1 MIRIEQFR
9 LTKLAF
15 SLALALAAV
24 PALAQ
29 NTTSGIGGQITS
41 ADGAPAS
48 GAKITILH
56 VESGSVNN
64 AVTDAQGR
72 YIARGLRVGGPY
84 TITITQNGVTEKRE
98 GIFLQLAETASL
110 DTTIGAPAVQAVT
123 ITGSASRSD
132 KFNSSNMGSGTN
144 IGARELAS
152 QASIQRN
159 LQDYARSDPRVS
171 QTDKERGEISAG
183 GQNSRYNSLTIDG
196 VAVNDTFG
204 LESNGSPTAKQ
215 PISIDAIQSV
225 QVNVSN
231 YDVTQKGYTG
241 ANINA
246 VTKSGT
252 NEFKGSVYYVKRDDR
267 LVGQRFNSTTN
278 TYFDAPKFKEDT
290 KGLTF
295 GGPIFADKLFFFAS
309 FEELNSTRSAP
320 AFGPIGSSQTNVGI
334 SPAAISGAKD
344 VAKNK
349 YGIDIGSFDTPV
361 GTKLNVRDALVKI
374 DWNINENHRA
384 SVRLSRTDQTDPIF
398 PNITATA
405 LSLNSSWY
413 RQDKTITTKVAQW
426 FGDWTPTFSTEVK
439 ISSRDYDSAPV
450 NNANLPAIGLAFS
463 GALPTGS
470 PSTLSTSTRFLN
482 FGTEQSRHLNVLGTK
497 TKDAYLGG
505 SWLLGNNDIKFGAD
519 YSKNDVYN
527 AFLQN
532 VKGNYTFNCTNSSA
546 TLTYSFGAI
555 DCAKA
560 TAAQVEAAILENFSR
575 GRPSSYQVQVPV
587 AGGSLDN
594 AIAKFSLANYGAF
607 VQNTWKFN
615 HNLTVMY
622 GVRLDSS
629 SIGDRP
635 LANVAAAAPMV
646 AGNVATNT
654 RQSGGFG
661 LDNTHTIDG
670 QNLVQ
675 PRVGFNYTF
684 DSARP
689 MQIRGGVGLFEGAAA
704 TVWMSNPFSNP
715 GVATRIVGC
724 GTLGFPACS
733 GTIFSADPLTQP
745 TNFAGATPAAN
756 VDFLRDG
763 LAQPS
768 VWKAN
773 LAFDHELPFGGLVV
787 GVEYLRTKTKDG
799 IFYEHLNLGTPTKTG
814 TDGRQL
820 FYTKQGYDTACWN
833 AFGGSITSGTACTG
847 FRAKSLSNPNYNN
860 VLAASKTDGGAG
872 NLATLSLS
880 QPSKKGFG
888 WSLAYTYTD
897 ATEVSPLTSS
907 VSNSNWAGRSSF
919 NPNEQVAAN
928 SISLVKD
935 RVNASLTWQKAFFD
949 TYKTSFGA
957 FFEAR
962 SGKPYSWNINNDL
975 NGDGVGGN
983 DLMYI
988 PKAAGSGDVVFRGD
1002 TATSHVNEDR
1012 FWAIV
1017 NANPDLA
1024 KSAGSVVKRNS
1035 SFSPWTN
1042 SLDMRISQEMPGF
1055 TSKHKAV
1062 FVLDFLN
1069 FGNMLNKKW
1078 GRINEIAFQN
1088 SGGQSRSFVD
1098 YAGLDSQGRYIYN
1111 VKDKPSDLVTRQVK
1125 GESQWAVQA
1134 TMRYEF

>member
-1 MIRIEQFR
+1 MIRTQQFR

-24 PALAQ
+24 PAFAQ
-29 NTTSGIGGQITS
+29 NTTSGIGGRITS

-64 AVTDAQGR
+64 AVTDVQGR

-98 GIFLQLAETASL
+98 GIFLQLAETTSL
-110 DTTIGAPAVQAVT
+110 DTTIGAQAVQAVT
-123 ITGSASRSD
+123 ITASASRSGI
-132 KFNSSNMGSGTN
+132 FNNTNMGSGTN
-144 IGARELAS
+144 IGARELAA

-159 LQDYARSDPRVS
+159 LQDYARSDPRLS
-171 QTDKERGEISAG
+171 QTDKDRGEMSAA
-183 GQNSRYNSLTIDG
+183 GQNPRYNSLTIDG

-204 LESNGSPTAKQ
+204 LETNGSPTAKQ

-252 NEFKGSVYYVKRDDR
+252 NQFKGSVYLVKRDDR
-267 LVGQRFNSTTN
+267 LVGQRYNSSTDS
-278 TYFDAPKFKEDT
+278 YFDAPKFKEET

-295 GGPIFADKLFFFAS
+295 GGPLIADKLYFFAS
-309 FEELNSTRSAP
+309 LEELNSTRGAP
-320 AFGPIGSSQTNVGI
+320 TFGPVGSTQTNVAI
-334 SPAAISGAKD
+334 APSAISGAQD
-344 VAKNK
+344 IAKNK
-349 YGIDIGSFDTPV
+349 YGIDIGSFNIPSDA
-361 GTKLNVRDALVKI
+361 KLNVKDALVKI
-374 DWNINENHRA
+374 DWNINDNHRA
-384 SVRLSRTDQTDPIF
+384 SVRLSKTDQTQPNF
-398 PNITATA
+398 PNISSNS
-405 LSLNSSWY
+405 LSLNSFWY
-413 RQDKTITTKVAQW
+413 QQDKSITTKVAQW

-439 ISSRDYDSAPV
+439 VSSRDYDSAPV
-450 NNANLPAIGLAFS
+450 NNSNLPAMALQFS
-463 GALPTGS
+463 GALPIGA
-470 PSTLSTSTRFLN
+470 PSTLSTASRFLN
-482 FGTEQSRHLNVLGTK
+482 FGTEQSRHLNAVGTK
-497 TKDAYLGG
+497 TKDAYLGAN
-505 SWLLGNNDIKFGAD
+505 WLLGKNDIKFGAD

-527 AFLQN
+527 AFLPN
-532 VKGNYTFNCTNSSA
+532 IKGNYTFNCTSTTTT
-546 TLTYSFGAI
+546 TLYSFGAI
-555 DCAKA
+555 NCSSA
-560 TAAQVEAAILENFSR
+560 TAAQVEAAVLENFSR
-575 GRPSSYQVQVPV
+575 GRPSGYQVQVPV

-607 VQNTWKFN
+607 VQNTYKFN
-615 HNLTVMY
+615 RNLTVMY
-622 GVRLDSS
+622 GVRLDAS
-629 SIGDRP
+629 SIGEKP
-635 LANVAAAAPMV
+635 LANAAAAAPMV

-670 QNLVQ
+670 QSLVQ
-675 PRVGFNYTF
+675 PRIGFNYTF
-684 DSARP
+684 DSSRS
-689 MQIRGGVGLFEGAAA
+689 MQVRGGVGLFEGAAA
-704 TVWMSNPFSNP
+704 TVWLSNPFANT
-715 GVATRIVGC
+715 GVATRTIGC
-724 GTLGFPACS
+724 GISGFSACS

-745 TNFAGATPAAN
+745 TTFTGATPAAN

-787 GVEYLRTKTKDG
+787 GVEYLRTKTNNG
-799 IFYEHLNLGTPTKTG
+799 IYYEHLNLGTPTKTG

-820 FYTKQGYDTACWN
+820 FYTSQAYNTACWS
-833 AFGGSITSGTACTG
+833 ATGSGITTGATCTG
-847 FRAKSLSNPNYNN
+847 FRPRALNNAIYNN
-860 VLAASKTDGGAG
+860 VLAASKTDGGEG
-872 NLATLSLS
+872 NLVTIALS

-888 WSLAYTYTD
+888 WSMAYTYTD
-897 ATEVSPLTSS
+897 ATEVSPMSS
-907 VSNSNWAGRSSF
+907 FQSSSTWAARPSF
-919 NPNEQVAAN
+919 NPNEKDAAN
-928 SISLVKD
+928 SNSLIKD
-935 RVNASLTWQKAFFD
+935 RFNASLSWQKAFFEN
-949 TYKTSFGA
+949 YKTSFGA

-962 SGKPYSWNINNDL
+962 SGRPYSWSFNNDL
-975 NGDGVGGN
+975 NGDGVGNN
-983 DLMYI
+983 DLMFI
-988 PKAAGSGDVVFRGD
+988 PKASGSGEVIFRGD

-1024 KSAGSVVKRNS
+1024 KAAGGVVKRNG

-1042 SLDMRISQEMPGF
+1042 SLDMRISQEIPGF
-1055 TSKHKAV
+1055 SKKHKAV
-1062 FVLDFLN
+1062 FALDFLN

-1078 GRINEIAFQN
+1078 GRINELTTS
-1088 SGGQSRSFVD
+1088 SGGQTRSFVE
-1098 YAGLDSQGRYIYN
+1098 YAGLDAQGRYIYN
-1111 VKDKPSDLVTRQVK
+1111 VKDKPSDFNVRQAK